1 MANPTVALRLNEQ
14 TQDRLKA
21 LGQRRDRSPHYL
33 MKEAVEKY
41 LAEEE
46 AVEAER
52 DLMQARWERFEL
64 TGETVSHEDVKSW
77 AKNLG
82 AASEQTQS

>member
-1 MANPTVALRLNEQ
+1 MPKPTVAIRLSEE

-41 LAEEE
+41 LSDEE
-46 AVEAER
+46 ALEAELE
-52 DLMQARWERFEL
+52 LMQKRWERFEL
-64 TGETVSHEDVKSW
+64 TGETITHDNLKSW
-77 AKNLG
+77 AEGLSTT
-82 AASEQTQS
+82 SEDKPS